1 LRKDLELLTPEEKI
15 KLAEELKATAEAAQN
30 EPDLPLWFDGK
41 KVDEVAYC
49 EYLLAKQ
56 EMRCINRRLYSID
69 GLIDDVK
76 MQARIATELKPYIR
90 NYLSKTADRVLDC
103 LKLLCTAEPIKPTAD
118 RIHFLN
124 GTYFLREGF
133 TPDKEW
139 TMNRLPVT
147 YNPDASP
154 PERWLSFLEEL
165 MHEEDVITLQ
175 EFLGYAMIA
184 TNRGQSMLLIIGNG
198 GEGKSRICA
207 VMQTM
212 FGDNMNVGSISKL
225 EHDKFYPAEQEGKLL
240 FIDDDMKMEALSSS
254 NTIKSMVTCEGR
266 MDMER
271 KGKQCFQGVMYAR
284 LLCLGNGTLKALHDK
299 TQGFYRRQII
309 IQTKDKP
316 KDRIDDPYL
325 KEKLEA
331 EISGIVLWCLDG
343 LKRLVENRY
352 RFSISDRSCRIKRE
366 LIAEDNN
373 IQAFLESKGYIAFTP
388 DVQTTT
394 RELYEVYQK
403 WCYDNAEK
411 AMAASTFS
419 RYLHQNAET
428 LGIKPNKNIR
438 INSGKTARGY
448 NGIEALSEGMT
459 DFIAVREGEMYCPF

>member
-1 LRKDLELLTPEEKI
+1 M
-15 KLAEELKATAEAAQN
+15 KLAEELKANAEAEQN
-30 EPDLPLWFDGK
+30 QPDFPTWFDGK

-49 EYLLAKQ
+49 EHLLAKQ
-56 EMRCINRRLYSID
+56 EMRCINHRLYSMD

-76 MQARIATELKPYIR
+76 MQARIATDLKPYIR
-90 NYLSKTADRVLDC
+90 NYLGKTADRVLDC

-124 GTYFLREGF
+124 GTYFLDSGF

-139 TMNRLPVT
+139 TMNRLPIS
-147 YNPDASP
+147 YDPKAPP
-154 PERWLSFLEEL
+154 PERWLLFLTEL
-165 MHEEDVITLQ
+165 MYEEDVITLQ
-175 EFLGYAMIA
+175 EFLGYGMIA
-184 TNRGQSMLLIIGNG
+184 TNRGQAMLLIIGNG

-271 KGKQCFQGVMYAR
+271 KGKQCFQGIMYAR
-284 LLCLGNGTLKALHDK
+284 LLCLGNGSLKALHDK

-316 KDRIDDPYL
+316 KDRVDDPYL

-331 EISGIVLWCLDG
+331 EIPGILLWCLEG
-343 LKRLVENRY
+343 LARLVENDY
-352 RFSISDRSCRIKRE
+352 KFSVSDRSKRIKKE
-366 LIAEDNN
+366 MIAEDNN
-373 IQAFLESKGYIAFTP
+373 IQAFLESTGYIEFTP
-388 DVQTTT
+388 TGQTTT
-394 RELYEVYQK
+394 KQLYDVYQK

-411 AMAASTFS
+411 SMASTTFS
-419 RYLHQNAET
+419 KYLHQNAEA
-428 LGIKPNKNIR
+428 LQIKPNKNVR
-438 INSGKTARGY
+438 LNLLKTARGY
-448 NGIEALSEGMT
+448 DGIQTISDGMS
-459 DFIAVREGEMYCPF
+459 DFVPIKDDDPYFPF

>member
-1 LRKDLELLTPEEKI
+1 
-15 KLAEELKATAEAAQN
+15 
-30 EPDLPLWFDGK
+30 
-41 KVDEVAYC
+41 
-49 EYLLAKQ
+49 
-56 EMRCINRRLYSID
+56 
-69 GLIDDVK
+69 
-76 MQARIATELKPYIR
+76 
-90 NYLSKTADRVLDC
+90 
-103 LKLLCTAEPIKPTAD
+103 
-118 RIHFLN
+118 
-124 GTYFLREGF
+124 
-133 TPDKEW
+133 
-139 TMNRLPVT
+139 MNRLPVT

>member
-1 LRKDLELLTPEEKI
+1 
-15 KLAEELKATAEAAQN
+15 
-30 EPDLPLWFDGK
+30 
-41 KVDEVAYC
+41 
-49 EYLLAKQ
+49 
-56 EMRCINRRLYSID
+56 
-69 GLIDDVK
+69 
-76 MQARIATELKPYIR
+76 
-90 NYLSKTADRVLDC
+90 
-103 LKLLCTAEPIKPTAD
+103 
-118 RIHFLN
+118 
-124 GTYFLREGF
+124 
-133 TPDKEW
+133 
-139 TMNRLPVT
+139 
-147 YNPDASP
+147 
-154 PERWLSFLEEL
+154 
-165 MHEEDVITLQ
+165 
-175 EFLGYAMIA
+175 
-184 TNRGQSMLLIIGNG
+184 
-198 GEGKSRICA
+198 
-207 VMQTM
+207 MQTM